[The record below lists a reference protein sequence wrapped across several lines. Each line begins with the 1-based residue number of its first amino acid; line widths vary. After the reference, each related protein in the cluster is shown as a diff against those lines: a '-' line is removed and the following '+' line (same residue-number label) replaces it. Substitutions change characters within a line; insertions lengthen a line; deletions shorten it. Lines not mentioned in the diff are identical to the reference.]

1 MKERAAKVFRI
12 LALSIAALFLSGC
25 FGGRSVVYGDLIQAT
40 KTCPP
45 PGDQITLFVDREGDL
60 YPPSQVVVKSD
71 KMTEDLGGTD
81 DLALLEPY
89 FRNSEDPEVWSSM
102 LRAVD
107 LQPSGDFQKD
117 WVEVQTRLRRQA
129 SADILKL
136 IQRPEQPRI
145 VVLIHGYN
153 NDYWEAA
160 TWYDRVSCDIRAR
173 DEKTVFLRIHWD
185 GRKEDL
191 PITIWSDAQRNG
203 PLTGVGLRAVF
214 RDVVAEN
221 PQRDIAVI
229 THSTGA
235 LVAAALLGDSSA
247 PFMKSED
254 ADFLRRLRDTHS
266 VPDPQ
271 RFRLG
276 FLIPAAA
283 VNTFGNYAS
292 GATSNAERRQRRPD
306 RIVLG
311 LNDDD
316 APTNKYIATCKAS
329 GDTCMNTRASKACL
343 RIRDAF
349 GDESVFDYLRIY
361 EFSNSSQQE
370 GRTLLFWE
378 QHGVEAQMLRDRWD
392 GFIEALLG
400 DGTPPADDASRFCP
414 RPGA

>member
-1 MKERAAKVFRI
+1 MKQESARVFRI
-12 LALSIAALFLSGC
+12 LTLLIAALFLSGC

-71 KMTEDLGGTD
+71 KMTEGLGGTD

-89 FRNSEDPEVWSSM
+89 FRNSDHSKDWSSM

-173 DEKTVFLRIHWD
+173 DEKTVFVRIHWD
-185 GRKEDL
+185 GRKEKL
-191 PITIWSDAQRNG
+191 PITIWSDAQHNG

-214 RDVVAEN
+214 RGVVAEN
-221 PQRDIAVI
+221 PQRDIVVI

-235 LVAAALLGDSSA
+235 LVAAAMLGDSSA
-247 PFMKSED
+247 PFGNSKD
-254 ADFLRRLRDTHS
+254 RFFLERLRDTHEI
-266 VPDPQ
+266 PDPQ

-276 FLIPAAA
+276 LLIPAAA
-283 VNTFGNYAS
+283 LNTFDNYTS
-292 GATSNAERRQRRPD
+292 EQATVDQRERRRPG
-306 RIVLG
+306 RLVLG

-316 APTNKYIATCKAS
+316 APTNKYMATCIAS
-329 GDTCMNTRASKACL
+329 GDTCMNTRSTKACSA
-343 RIRDAF
+343 IREEFRGAPA
-349 GDESVFDYLRIY
+349 FDYLRIY
-361 EFSNSSQQE
+361 EFSNSTQNE
-370 GRTLLFWE
+370 GRTFLFWE
-378 QHGVEAQMLRDRWD
+378 KHSVESQMLRSRWSA
-392 GFIEALLG
+392 FIEALLS
-400 DGTPPADDASRFCP
+400 DGVIPEDDASKICP
-414 RPGA
+414 